1 MRAAVNDHTRLWIN
15 AIAYQTVW
23 FTAVIG
29 AGRGLWWPG
38 IAAATLF
45 VFTQWLVSR
54 ERDVDV
60 RLLVAALACGVI
72 VDGAMASSGLARY
85 AAATPALPGGAP
97 LWLIAIWLS
106 FALTLRRS
114 MRFVLGRPLAALA
127 LGAIGGPLAY
137 LGAAR
142 GWQAIDFAAP
152 VWQPL
157 LALGLAWSLALPVLA
172 LLATRLQ
179 PRTPISAPL
188 PTQGTSP

>member
-1 MRAAVNDHTRLWIN
+1 MSDRADFWTN
-15 AIAYQTVW
+15 AIAYQAVW
-23 FTAVIG
+23 FAAVIG
-29 AGRGLWWPG
+29 AGRGAWWPG
-38 IAAATLF
+38 VAAATLF
-45 VFTQWLVSR
+45 VGVQWVVSR
-54 ERDVDV
+54 ERDVDL
-60 RLLVAALACGVI
+60 RLLAAALACGAI

-85 AAATPALPGGAP
+85 AASVPALPGGAP
-97 LWLIAIWLS
+97 LWLLAIWAC

-114 MRFVLGRPLAALA
+114 MRFLLGRPFAALA

-142 GWQAIDFAAP
+142 GWQSIALAEP
-152 VWQPL
+152 RWQALAL
-157 LALGLAWSLALPVLA
+157 LAVAWSLALPILV